1 MRDKLGIINYM
12 QRKKNGSLK
21 LLEGLWYVYQGLA
34 LEMSKVYGV
43 AHRSALL
50 FFVCCCLKVGGG
62 GGRVIGKED
71 VIERKLNYPCVCVWA
86 MHSSR
91 GLPFERGCVT

>member
-1 MRDKLGIINYM
+1 M
-12 QRKKNGSLK
+12 
-21 LLEGLWYVYQGLA
+21 YQGLA

-71 VIERKLNYPCVCVWA
+71 VIERKLN
-86 MHSSR
+86 
-91 GLPFERGCVT
+91 